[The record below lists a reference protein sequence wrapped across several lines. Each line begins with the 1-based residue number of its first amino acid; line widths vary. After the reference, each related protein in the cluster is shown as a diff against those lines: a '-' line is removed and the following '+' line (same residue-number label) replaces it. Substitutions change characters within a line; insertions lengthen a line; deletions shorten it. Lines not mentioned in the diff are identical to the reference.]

1 MKTIKGATTSLAA
14 GTVWG
19 TIVAS
24 WYDVPR
30 VERNVALPGLIRTVK
45 LMGNYG
51 LTFAAIGGIYIG
63 VEQLMQ
69 QYRMKRDFINGAAGG
84 FAAGATVL
92 GYKGRSI
99 STAISAG
106 AALAF
111 TSAILDIGG
120 QTTRIDNVS
129 SWDGLV
135 MLILCITV
143 LTPVQRFKS
152 IKPFLQL
159 VFPNFMFA
167 HWKRGKKEKRK
178 GTSYLILVYTSA
190 AFWKWHL
197 SSGS

>member
-1 MKTIKGATTSLAA
+1 MDPSECRYLEDDDTPIMKTIKGATTSLAA

-69 QYRMKRDFINGAAGG
+69 QYRMKRDFINGAVGG

-120 QTTRIDNVS
+120 QTTRIDNGKEYAAYTTQKRPS
-129 SWDGLV
+129 S
-135 MLILCITV
+135 
-143 LTPVQRFKS
+143 S
-152 IKPFLQL
+152 
-159 VFPNFMFA
+159 
-167 HWKRGKKEKRK
+167 
-178 GTSYLILVYTSA
+178 
-190 AFWKWHL
+190 
-197 SSGS
+197 

>member
-1 MKTIKGATTSLAA
+1 MDPSERRYLEDDDTPIMKTIKGATTSLAA

-92 GYKGRSI
+92 GYKGMVSLPHPLVLLLLR
-99 STAISAG
+99 TE
-106 AALAF
+106 F
-111 TSAILDIGG
+111 HCCKIGLFREG
-120 QTTRIDNVS
+120 RVS
-129 SWDGLV
+129 KNIHD
-135 MLILCITV
+135 
-143 LTPVQRFKS
+143 F
-152 IKPFLQL
+152 
-159 VFPNFMFA
+159 
-167 HWKRGKKEKRK
+167 
-178 GTSYLILVYTSA
+178 
-190 AFWKWHL
+190 
-197 SSGS
+197 

>member
-1 MKTIKGATTSLAA
+1 MDPSERRYLEDDDTPIMKTIKGATTGLAA
-14 GTVWG
+14 GTIWG

-69 QYRMKRDFINGAAGG
+69 QYRMKRDFINGAVGG

-120 QTTRIDNVS
+120 QTTRIDNGKEYTAYTTQKRPS
-129 SWDGLV
+129 S
-135 MLILCITV
+135 
-143 LTPVQRFKS
+143 S
-152 IKPFLQL
+152 
-159 VFPNFMFA
+159 
-167 HWKRGKKEKRK
+167 
-178 GTSYLILVYTSA
+178 
-190 AFWKWHL
+190 
-197 SSGS
+197 